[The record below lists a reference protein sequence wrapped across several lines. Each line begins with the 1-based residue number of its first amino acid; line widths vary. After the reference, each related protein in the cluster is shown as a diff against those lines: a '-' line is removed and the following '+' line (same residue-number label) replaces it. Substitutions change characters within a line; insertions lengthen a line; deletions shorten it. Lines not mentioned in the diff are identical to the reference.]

1 MHDCRSVD
9 APGPGPLDRMWWQN
23 TYTER
28 ERDREIS
35 KYVPAPVL
43 THFQT
48 KPGLFATSKLTSTRG
63 PLMTSP
69 HTKYS
74 SFWGDVTWPYQSP
87 HRLPHWAFRT
97 PWAPAFLHAV
107 QRSCAGHHLGAG
119 ENADIQKRKT
129 PNPESHVTCWRA
141 RNTDQKIKTST
152 YSPQPLKH
160 RTNRSNDLMHS
171 KYK

>member
-1 MHDCRSVD
+1 MRQVPDPWIVCGGKIHIKR
-9 APGPGPLDRMWWQN
+9 
-23 TYTER
+23 ER
-28 ERDREIS
+28 ETEKLVNMFLPLCWHIFKPSLASSRHRNLR
-35 KYVPAPVL
+35 VL
-43 THFQT
+43 
-48 KPGLFATSKLTSTRG
+48 RG

-119 ENADIQKRKT
+119 ENADIQKRKN